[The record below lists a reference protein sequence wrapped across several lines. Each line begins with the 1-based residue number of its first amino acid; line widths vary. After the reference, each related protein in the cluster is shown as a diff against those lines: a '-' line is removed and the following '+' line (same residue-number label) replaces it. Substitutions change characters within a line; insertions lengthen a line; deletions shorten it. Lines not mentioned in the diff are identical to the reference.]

1 MHKKSAPPHKKERPS
16 AQKER
21 PSAQKASRALRQTAL
36 TARKKEELSDVKFY
50 IVIFLLF
57 L

>member
-1 MHKKSAPPHKKERPS
+1 MHK
-16 AQKER
+16 KER

-36 TARKKEELSDVKFY
+36 TTRKKEELSDVKFY

>member
-1 MHKKSAPPHKKERPS
+1 MHKKSAPPHK
-16 AQKER
+16 KER